1 MSHLFKDPMPPLRR
15 RMIEDM
21 VLAGLARRTQL
32 NYLYAVRRLAAEFHR
47 SPDLLTE
54 EDVRGVMTRV
64 VRSCTTSVNETRKQ
78 FFGPARS
85 GGSAHFLVGCTG
97 VSDAHDRLAADF

>member
-1 MSHLFKDPMPPLRR
+1 MASHL
-15 RMIEDM
+15 
-21 VLAGLARRTQL
+21 AGMGRGFEQRGDLGIGQ
-32 NYLYAVRRLAAEFHR
+32 LAATDHSR
-47 SPDLLTE
+47 LQNPGL
-54 EDVRGVMTRV
+54 MTRV